1 MSLLFEYIKKYKV
14 SFLLSFVFI
23 SIAVIAQLKQPQ
35 IIAEIIGSIVEG
47 DIDLIT
53 QQGILLIVIA
63 GVGFVGGFVNTII
76 AAKIAQKTGSD
87 LRRRVFDKVQ
97 TFSYSN
103 IEKFQASNLVVRL
116 VNDTQQAQT
125 LIMIILQSLLRIPI
139 MFVGSFILAMTV
151 LPQLWWIVV
160 LVMVLVI
167 VSVGVAFSIM
177 GPKFGRMQRL
187 IEKINAIAKEN
198 FMGMRVV
205 KSFVQ
210 EDAEI
215 TKFNEESDLLTKEI
229 IGVGYVFS
237 FLMPAFFLIM
247 DGGVALIVLMA
258 GFLAESDPSVIQSTI
273 AFISYVVMIMMS
285 LMIGG
290 MMVSFSSRAF
300 VSMAR
305 IKEVLDTEVDMH
317 FVEDSKPI
325 TSGNIEFK
333 DVSFIYHDVEETTL
347 RNVSFTIE
355 HGQTLGV
362 VGATGSGK
370 STLGQLIARIFDPSS
385 GSVLI
390 DGIDLKEIS
399 QSSLRSEVSLVLQKP
414 ILFSGTI
421 AENIRQ
427 GKKDATHEELRSAA
441 AIAQALEFIE
451 NEPQGFESEVYQRG
465 ANFSGGQKQ
474 RISIARGL
482 VNKPAVLILDDSTS
496 ALDAK
501 SEKLVKEGLKAEMTN
516 TTKVI
521 VSQKISS
528 IVHADKIL
536 VLHEGV
542 LVDQGTHKELLERS
556 DVYKEIYDTQ
566 KGKVTIS
573 DYEE

>member
-116 VNDTQQAQT
+116 VNDTQQAQS

-305 IKEVLDTEVDMH
+305 IKEVLDTEVDML

-333 DVSFIYHDVEETTL
+333 DVSFIYHDVEEATL

>member
-333 DVSFIYHDVEETTL
+333 DVSFIYHDVEEATL

>member
-427 GKKDATHEELRSAA
+427 GKKDATHEELRSSA

>member
-385 GSVLI
+385 GSVHI
-390 DGIDLKEIS
+390 DGIDLKGIS